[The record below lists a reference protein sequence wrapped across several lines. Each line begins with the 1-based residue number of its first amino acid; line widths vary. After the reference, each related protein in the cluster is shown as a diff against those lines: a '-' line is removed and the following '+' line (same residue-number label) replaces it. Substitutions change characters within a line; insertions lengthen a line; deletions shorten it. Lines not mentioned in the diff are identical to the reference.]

1 MERVIVIG
9 GVAGGASAA
18 ARLRRLK
25 EDYEIIMLDKGP
37 YVSFANCGLPYYIG
51 NIIKDRESLELVT
64 PEMFLERFNIDVR
77 VNNEV
82 ISIDKGKK
90 EVKVRDLSK
99 NEEYNLEYDSLILAT
114 GSKPTV
120 PPFQGLDYVP
130 HFTVWTIPDAV
141 KIREYVENYK
151 IKNAVVVGGG
161 FIGLEM
167 AENLAEKG
175 VRVKIVEML
184 DQVMPPIDKEM
195 AQFIHQELILNGVCL
210 VLEDPVDSFGRTD
223 DDKPFVKTKSGR
235 IIETDLIILSIGI
248 RPGSELAKNIGLEI
262 GERGHIIVDKRMQT
276 SDPNI
281 YAVGDVIQVQHYQT
295 QNPISMALAGP
306 ANKQGRIAADN
317 IAGRNSEYKGVL
329 GASVV
334 KVFDVTVAMVGLTE
348 KQLKNLDIKYEKI
361 YIHPNNHAGYY
372 PGAVP
377 MAFKLI
383 FEIPSGKVLGAQI
396 VGGPGSDKRVDV
408 LSTIIKMGGNV
419 FDLEELELTYA
430 PPYGS
435 AKDPVNM
442 AGFVAAN
449 YLRKDM
455 SIWHWHDFGN
465 ITNNGG
471 LLLDVRT
478 KEEFA
483 ARTIKGSVN
492 IPIEELR
499 SRLDEI
505 PLDKPIYVYCEVGYR
520 SYLALRILLQSGFKE
535 VYELTGG
542 FKIYEMASA
551 TTDEIMAACG
561 GSENVIEEF
570 VHEKATESEDYVEV
584 DASGLSCPGPLNVL
598 IKSLETLPENKKLKI
613 YATDPGFKSSVEA
626 YSKLNEAVSLLH
638 LGKEEGMLVATLE
651 KEQPTLEVVTPI
663 KKKTR
668 RELRLPDAPAL
679 SDISADELFQRLD
692 TEDEP
697 PLLIDVRTPQEY
709 NSVAGHIKKT
719 KLIPLGELLNNPNV
733 IKDYINE
740 EIVAICHSGSRS
752 MMAAQILAKAG
763 FKDIRNLTGGM
774 MLWHRKG
781 FPVESK
787 TKGMTETY
795 Y

>member
-1 MERVIVIG
+1 MKRVIIIG
-9 GVAGGASAA
+9 GVAGGASTA

-25 EDYEIIMLDKGP
+25 EDFEIIMLDKGP

-64 PEMFLERFNIDVR
+64 PERFLERFNIDVR
-77 VNNEV
+77 VHNEV
-82 ISIDKGKK
+82 ISIDKEKK
-90 EVKVRDLSK
+90 IVGIRDLKK
-99 NEEYNLEYDSLILAT
+99 NKEYSLEYDFLVLAP
-114 GSKPTV
+114 GSKPLV
-120 PPFQGLDYVP
+120 PPFKGLENVP

-141 KIREYVENYK
+141 KIRQYIEETP
-151 IKNAVVVGGG
+151 IKKAVIVGGG

-167 AENLAEKG
+167 AENLVEKG

-210 VLEDPVDSFGRTD
+210 VLEDPVDSFGRTED
-223 DDKPFVKTKSGR
+223 GNPFVKTKSGR
-235 IIETDLIILSIGI
+235 IIETDLIILAIGI
-248 RPGSELAKNIGLEI
+248 SPQNELAKTAGLDLSET
-262 GERGHIIVDKRMQT
+262 GYVVVNNRMET

-281 YAVGDVIQVQHYQT
+281 YAVGDVVQVQHLQT

-317 IAGRNSEYKGVL
+317 IAGRNSEYMGVL

-334 KVFDVTVAMVGLTE
+334 KIFDVTVATVGLTE
-348 KQLKNLDIKYEKI
+348 KQLKNLEIKYDKI

-372 PGAVP
+372 PGATP

-383 FEIPSGKVLGAQI
+383 FEVPSGKVLGAQI
-396 VGGPGSDKRVDV
+396 VGGQGSEKRIDV
-408 LSTIIKMGGNV
+408 LSTIIKMGGDV
-419 FDLEELELTYA
+419 YDLEELELTYA

-449 YLRKDM
+449 YLKQDM
-455 SIWHWHDFGN
+455 PIWHWHDYT
-465 ITNNGG
+465 IISANGG

-478 KEEFA
+478 KEEFS
-483 ARTIKGSVN
+483 ARTIDGSVN

-499 SRLDEI
+499 NRLNE
-505 PLDKPIYVYCEVGYR
+505 LSVDKPIYVYCEVGYR

-542 FKIYEMASA
+542 FKIFEMANA
-551 TTDEIMAACG
+551 TTEEIMAACG
-561 GSENVIEEF
+561 GSEIVIEEF
-570 VHEKATESEDYVEV
+570 VHEKAIESDDYIEV
-584 DASGLSCPGPLNVL
+584 DACGLSCPGPLNAL
-598 IKSLETLPENKKLKI
+598 IKGLEELPEDKKLKV

-626 YSKLNEAVSLLH
+626 YSKLNEAIKLLSLR
-638 LGKEEGMLVATLE
+638 KEKGMLVATLE
-651 KEQPTLEVVTPI
+651 KIQPIEVVAAV

-668 RELRLPDAPAL
+668 KELRPPDAPPV
-679 SDISADELFQRLD
+679 SNISADELFERIG

-697 PLLIDVRTPQEY
+697 PLMIDVRTPQEY
-709 NSVAGHIKKT
+709 KGPQGHIKNA
-719 KLIPLGELLNNPNV
+719 KLIPLGELMNNPDA
-733 IKDYINE
+733 IKDYKDE

-752 MMAAQILAKAG
+752 MMAAQILARTG

-774 MLWHRKG
+774 MMWHRKG
-781 FPVESK
+781 YPAELEK
-787 TKGMTETY
+787 KGMTETY